1 MIQPISF
8 AEEHIRE
15 LQKTSKRDPV
25 LLERAVYA
33 FGLLEAL
40 ARVGMLSGF
49 WGDRWEIDDGTN
61 VIVYYAADGKIEY
74 VKIDTDSAYDNN
86 QAAVTIDGEV
96 FLTILLHALE
106 KAKDVNEDVNI
117 ESM

>member
-8 AEEHIRE
+8 SEEHIRE

-40 ARVGMLSGF
+40 TRVGMPF
-49 WGDRWEIDDGTN
+49 
-61 VIVYYAADGKIEY
+61 VFKAAP
-74 VKIDTDSAYDNN
+74 A
-86 QAAVTIDGEV
+86 
-96 FLTILLHALE
+96 
-106 KAKDVNEDVNI
+106 
-117 ESM
+117 

>member
-8 AEEHIRE
+8 SEEHIRE

-40 ARVGMLSGF
+40 ARVGMPFIFKGGTCLMLLMNRPRRLMPLSK
-49 WGDRWEIDDGTN
+49 RHPRYSLSRVRKNKNASE
-61 VIVYYAADGKIEY
+61 KIIS
-74 VKIDTDSAYDNN
+74 KSA
-86 QAAVTIDGEV
+86 ISS
-96 FLTILLHALE
+96 LPMIPR
-106 KAKDVNEDVNI
+106 
-117 ESM
+117 

>member
-8 AEEHIRE
+8 SEEHIRE

-40 ARVGMLSGF
+40 ARCS
-49 WGDRWEIDDGTN
+49 
-61 VIVYYAADGKIEY
+61 
-74 VKIDTDSAYDNN
+74 
-86 QAAVTIDGEV
+86 
-96 FLTILLHALE
+96 
-106 KAKDVNEDVNI
+106 
-117 ESM
+117 

>member
-33 FGLLEAL
+33 FGPC
-40 ARVGMLSGF
+40 G
-49 WGDRWEIDDGTN
+49 
-61 VIVYYAADGKIEY
+61 YAFHFQGRYLPDAPDEP
-74 VKIDTDSAYDNN
+74 SAP
-86 QAAVTIDGEV
+86 VV
-96 FLTILLHALE
+96 H
-106 KAKDVNEDVNI
+106 
-117 ESM
+117 

>member
-40 ARVGMLSGF
+40 AVWVCLSF
-49 WGDRWEIDDGTN
+49 SR
-61 VIVYYAADGKIEY
+61 
-74 VKIDTDSAYDNN
+74 
-86 QAAVTIDGEV
+86 AVP
-96 FLTILLHALE
+96 A
-106 KAKDVNEDVNI
+106 
-117 ESM
+117 